1 MKTTEVVAWFGTKK
15 AIAEACSEDGWK
27 LTAAAVSQWGEEPPA
42 GRQKQ
47 IAALTKGQLTAGSAP
62 SQPETTPAQPSEGQQ
77 EMTDN
82 RIEDLN
88 IESIATLVTPTQ
100 LKEEMPISEQAVE
113 SVCKGRQAIRDILD
127 RKDHRIFVVVGP
139 CSIHDVDAAKDY
151 AQRLRDLAEEVSDT
165 LYLVMRVYFEK
176 PRTTVG
182 WKGLIND
189 PYMNDTFKIQDG
201 LHTARRLL
209 IDLAELGLPLSTEA
223 LDPISPQYLQD
234 LIAWSA
240 IGARTTESQT
250 HREMASGLSS
260 AVGFKNGTDGSL
272 TVATNALMSVAN
284 PHRFLGIDQ
293 SGQVSI
299 VSTKGNPYAH
309 VVLRGG
315 GGKPNYDSVNVQIAE
330 DALSKADLAQNI
342 MIDCSHE
349 NSSKNPALQPLVMDN
364 VSNQILEGNKSI
376 IGLMVESNIKHGRQN
391 IPANL
396 DDLEYGLSVTDGCI
410 SWEETEDAIRKMR
423 EKLKDVLPGRTAG

>member
-1 MKTTEVVAWFGTKK
+1 M
-15 AIAEACSEDGWK
+15 S
-27 LTAAAVSQWGEEPPA
+27 
-42 GRQKQ
+42 
-47 IAALTKGQLTAGSAP
+47 
-62 SQPETTPAQPSEGQQ
+62 
-77 EMTDN
+77 DN
-82 RIEDLN
+82 RVEDLN
-88 IESIATLVTPTQ
+88 IESINTLITPDQ
-100 LKEEMPISEQAVE
+100 LKDEMPISDTAVA
-113 SVCKGRQAIRDILD
+113 SVQQGRQVIRDILD

-139 CSIHDVDAAKDY
+139 CSIHDVEAAHDY
-151 AQRLRDLAEEVSDT
+151 AERLRELSEKVSDT

-189 PYMNDTFKIQDG
+189 PYLNDTFKVEEG
-201 LHTARRLL
+201 LHISRRLL
-209 IDLAELGLPLSTEA
+209 LDLAEKGLPLSTEA

-234 LIAWSA
+234 LITWSA

-272 TVATNALMSVAN
+272 TVATNALKSVAN
-284 PHRFLGIDQ
+284 PHRFLGINQ
-293 SGQVSI
+293 NGNVSI
-299 VSTKGNPYAH
+299 VSTKGNPYGH

-315 GGKPNYDSVNVQIAE
+315 GGKPNYDSVNVSLAE
-330 DALSKADLAQNI
+330 QALDKADLAQNI

-349 NSSKNPALQPLVMDN
+349 NSSKNPALQPLVLDN
-364 VSNQILEGNKSI
+364 VTNQILEGNQSI
-376 IGLMVESNIKHGRQN
+376 IGLMVESNLKHGRQN

-410 SWEETEDAIRKMR
+410 SWEETETALLTMR
-423 EKLKDVLPGRTAG
+423 DKLKDVLPGRNQ